1 MPQTER
7 RHERLADRLT
17 QIIRRLFAGENL
29 NMRHLAEEFGV
40 SVRTLRRDLRE
51 RLTGLDLEYNDG
63 HCRLVTADSAGQ
75 RERSGLTLARQS
87 DMEALFPGLDLR
99 LAGALLDE
107 TEHSPCCIWPPV
119 ALTAVHLP
127 GFSAISLPLLIG
139 ATVSPCWRKGS
150 AASASR
156 LTVLSVW
163 NVTGI

>member
-87 DMEALFPGLDLR
+87 DMEALFPGWIFVWQVR
-99 LAGALLDE
+99 
-107 TEHSPCCIWPPV
+107 
-119 ALTAVHLP
+119 
-127 GFSAISLPLLIG
+127 
-139 ATVSPCWRKGS
+139 CWMKLNIAP
-150 AASASR
+150 AASGPR
-156 LTVLSVW
+156 W
-163 NVTGI
+163 H